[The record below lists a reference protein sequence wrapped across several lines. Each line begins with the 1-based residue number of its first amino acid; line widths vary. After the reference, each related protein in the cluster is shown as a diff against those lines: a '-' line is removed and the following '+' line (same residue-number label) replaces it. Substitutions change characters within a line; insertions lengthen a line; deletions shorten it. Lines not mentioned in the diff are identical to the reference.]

1 MDEGGFDIQALY
13 AALDAR
19 RRSRDMA
26 WRQVALEVRGNRR
39 RGLRA
44 STLLR
49 TKQAQRLEADGML
62 QMVRWLGRTP
72 ESFAGGGHE
81 AGANAAMTIARVTAP
96 GIPRFDTKALFAA
109 LDLQRSSRRMTW
121 PQVALEIGVS
131 APSLTRMA
139 KGGRTGVHQMLRT
152 VRWLGRTVESFTR
165 LSER

>member
-1 MDEGGFDIQALY
+1 
-13 AALDAR
+13 
-19 RRSRDMA
+19 
-26 WRQVALEVRGNRR
+26 
-39 RGLRA
+39 
-44 STLLR
+44 
-49 TKQAQRLEADGML
+49 
-62 QMVRWLGRTP
+62 
-72 ESFAGGGHE
+72 
-81 AGANAAMTIARVTAP
+81 MTIASVTAP